1 MNKTA
6 LTKTYTKD
14 IQNSCLNSKKIVLSL
29 ATISF
34 LASCTHATLTPE
46 IKTYEET
53 NRHAK
58 ARSGLQSRNSNN
70 ETINNLQISTKTIS
84 GTGNTLVIESSGT
97 ITISND
103 GQQAVNFQPNSST
116 STFLNKG
123 TLIGG
128 NNTAS
133 VQLGANGNN
142 GVNIETF
149 DNQGIIGNGSSKFGV
164 TVFLGGGKDN
174 SKSIIN
180 NFSNSGT
187 IHSNAGE
194 SIYFGNANI
203 SSFVNSG
210 TIKSKQGAGVNISQ
224 GTSIGNFNN
233 SGTIEGKKVGVRVN
247 STINTFVN
255 SGLITTTVKGVHWS
269 DGIGINANVKT
280 LKNTGTIQGFSAPI
294 KSSGGTIE
302 TLINE
307 GTMKGESIGIYMSGG
322 LVKTLINSG
331 TINQNNSATWAAGI
345 KLQNNSTIEN
355 IINTGSISSNAFGIS
370 VTGGKFGTLTIK
382 DGGMVYGKYSA
393 IGVGRSQTLGD
404 LYIDGRSN
412 NGTVSGIYSEE
423 HGILLENNSQTQKI
437 ELKNGG
443 IIKGNIDGIR
453 LINSASLSGEM
464 ILSGEGSRVEGGRG
478 AGILNRS
485 GKIEG
490 SITIKDGATVTA
502 TSNRAIANSGSG
514 SITGGITVSGKNTKL
529 EGNII
534 NIDNASIGSDIKIE
548 GGAKVE
554 GGLVNQGNGSISG
567 SVQVS
572 GGGSIDSITNE
583 GNGVISG
590 SITVDKNSKLDSITN
605 TSTSSTGIS
614 GSITNN
620 SDNKL
625 EISNSG
631 NIGGK
636 IESTGSA
643 DMVIS
648 NSNGGTISGGIS
660 SSGSGSTSISNSQGS
675 TINNGITVSGSAQ
688 VEISN
693 QGSVGKD
700 ENGNTVTNNGS
711 GSVGIKDW
719 LVSTD
724 KNTGKLNT
732 VVIGGRRAVNVKVE
746 NITVDQSNV
755 DLEELNDINN
765 IISGVNQNNIGNIGT
780 NGSGEISLSYDP
792 ITGKLTTDFNLNASI
807 SGATFRSL
815 ISTTS
820 RRSTF
825 IDNVMG
831 NSMQSFAL
839 ASSSKSQSIAMSEK
853 GNLYADASDYI
864 KSDLNNGSYGSNKE
878 HSLFILPYT
887 SSQNVELSL
896 NEESK
901 GHTKGTIIGYST
913 LKDSGIYG
921 VYAGYE
927 DTKMGSTYFDINN
940 RTYYAGLKY
949 FNTLFTTEKGQEVYI
964 KAQGKAALIKNDL
977 TEKIGNN
984 EAKAEPNSYAYGVN
998 TALGMNF
1005 ISNKDI
1011 FSPEIGLA
1019 YEGGY
1024 TEAFSMKDTIGQATV
1039 KGGERTY
1046 TNYLNLFST
1055 KTSLTWFRDWLPNLK
1070 TSVELGA
1077 KFNINPKVEAEARF
1091 GNIKVSDE
1099 FDLPRVQKF
1108 VSTSFIVPVNEAFYF
1123 SLNYNGMFD
1132 KDGNTHTGFA
1142 QFNYLW

>member
-1 MNKTA
+1 MLFQVRCLQGGGIRK
-6 LTKTYTKD
+6 
-14 IQNSCLNSKKIVLSL
+14 SHLNSKKIVLSL

-34 LASCTHATLTPE
+34 LASCANAKLNSE
-46 IKTYEET
+46 IKTYDEA
-53 NRHAK
+53 NKNLK
-58 ARSGLQSRNSNN
+58 ARSAASVYTPQARVNT
-70 ETINNLQISTKTIS
+70 TINTSETVQINISDSGPHTIIIEAG
-84 GTGNTLVIESSGT
+84 GTLGSIGNNDRIIYAHANGSNTLTLTNLTNKGTINGNVNVEHDNDFKGT
-97 ITISND
+97 ITVNTFENT
-103 GQQAVNFQPNSST
+103 GQVNGQIYM
-116 STFLNKG
+116 G
-123 TLIGG
+123 VWGG
-128 NNTAS
+128 
-133 VQLGANGNN
+133 
-142 GVNIETF
+142 
-149 DNQGIIGNGSSKFGV
+149 
-164 TVFLGGGKDN
+164 
-174 SKSIIN
+174 
-180 NFSNSGT
+180 NSGT
-187 IHSNAGE
+187 L
-194 SIYFGNANI
+194 NI
-203 SSFVNSG
+203 D
-210 TIKSKQGAGVNISQ
+210 K
-224 GTSIGNFNN
+224 FNN
-233 SGTIEGKKVGVRVN
+233 SGTIAVSNNNQGVFFEGKNTNIQTFNNNGFISGSEGV
-247 STINTFVN
+247 SLSSGTINSFN
-255 SGLITTTVKGVHWS
+255 
-269 DGIGINANVKT
+269 NN
-280 LKNTGTIQGFSAPI
+280 GTINGN
-294 KSSGGTIE
+294 SSGIFVYGGIIQ
-302 TLINE
+302 TLE
-307 GTMKGESIGIYMSGG
+307 
-322 LVKTLINSG
+322 NSG
-331 TINQNNSATWAAGI
+331 TIISNGNYSNHAGI
-345 KLQNNSTIEN
+345 KLENGGSIEN
-355 IINTGSISSNAFGIS
+355 IINTGTIESNHSGIM
-370 VTGGKFGTLTIK
+370 VTWGKFGTLTIR
-382 DGGMVYGKYSA
+382 DGGVIHGKYIG
-393 IGVGRSQTLGD
+393 IGVGQWQTLGD
-404 LYIDGRSN
+404 LYIDGASSKKD
-412 NGTVSGIYSEE
+412 GTVSGVYGDSY
-423 HGILLENNSQTQKI
+423 GISLDVHSRTQKI

-443 IIKGNIDGIR
+443 VIKGNISGIR
-453 LINSASLSGEM
+453 LDSGASLSGEM
-464 ILSGEGSRVEGGRG
+464 ILSGEGSRVEGGRD
-478 AGILNRS
+478 AGIFNFG

-490 SITIKDGATVTA
+490 SIKVEDGATITA
-502 TSNRAIANSGSG
+502 TSSQAISNVGSG
-514 SITGGITVSGKNTKL
+514 SITGGITVSGENTKL

-534 NIDNASIGSDIKIE
+534 NADSASIGSDIKIE
-548 GGAKVE
+548 NGAKVE

-572 GGGSIDSITNE
+572 GGSTIDSITNE
-583 GNGVISG
+583 GNGAISG
-590 SITVDKNSKLDSITN
+590 SITVDKDSKLDSITN
-605 TSTSSTGIS
+605 TSTSDTGIS

-636 IESTGSA
+636 IESTGAA

-648 NSNGGTISGGIS
+648 NNGGGTISGGIS
-660 SSGSGSTSISNSQGS
+660 SSGSGNTSISNSQGS

-719 LVSTD
+719 VVSTD
-724 KNTGKLNT
+724 KETGKLDT
-732 VVIGGRRAVNVKVE
+732 VVVGGSGKDNVKVE

-755 DLEELNDINN
+755 NLEELGNINN
-765 IISGVNQNNIGNIGT
+765 IISGVNQGNIGNIGT
-780 NGSGEISLSYDP
+780 NGGGEISLSYDP
-792 ITGKLTTDFNLNASI
+792 LTGKLSTDYHLNASI

-831 NSMQSFAL
+831 NSMQTFAL

-949 FNTLFTTEKGQEVYI
+949 FNTLFTTSKGQEVYI

-977 TEKIGNN
+977 TKKIGNN

-1011 FSPEIGLA
+1011 FSPEVGLA

-1046 TNYLNLFST
+1046 ANYLNLFST
-1055 KTSLTWFRDWLPNLK
+1055 KTSFTWFRDWLPNLK

-1077 KFNINPKVEAEARF
+1077 KFNINPKVEAKARF

>member
-1 MNKTA
+1 M
-6 LTKTYTKD
+6 
-14 IQNSCLNSKKIVLSL
+14 
-29 ATISF
+29 
-34 LASCTHATLTPE
+34 
-46 IKTYEET
+46 
-53 NRHAK
+53 
-58 ARSGLQSRNSNN
+58 
-70 ETINNLQISTKTIS
+70 
-84 GTGNTLVIESSGT
+84 
-97 ITISND
+97 
-103 GQQAVNFQPNSST
+103 
-116 STFLNKG
+116 
-123 TLIGG
+123 
-128 NNTAS
+128 
-133 VQLGANGNN
+133 
-142 GVNIETF
+142 GVN
-149 DNQGIIGNGSSKFGV
+149 
-164 TVFLGGGKDN
+164 
-174 SKSIIN
+174 
-180 NFSNSGT
+180 
-187 IHSNAGE
+187 
-194 SIYFGNANI
+194 
-203 SSFVNSG
+203 
-210 TIKSKQGAGVNISQ
+210 
-224 GTSIGNFNN
+224 
-233 SGTIEGKKVGVRVN
+233 VR
-247 STINTFVN
+247 STINTFFN
-255 SGLITTTVKGVHWS
+255 DGLIAATN
-269 DGIGINANVKT
+269 DGIQINANVKT
-280 LKNTGTIQGFSAPI
+280 LINKGTIKGDAISI
-294 KSSGGTIE
+294 RSLGGTIE
-302 TLINE
+302 TLTNE
-307 GTMKGESIGIYMSGG
+307 GIMYGKSAGIYMSRS
-322 LVKTLINSG
+322 LVKTLTNSG
-331 TINQNNSATWAAGI
+331 TINQNNSATWSAGI
-345 KLQNNSTIEN
+345 KLENGSIIEN
-355 IINTGSISSNAFGIS
+355 IINTGSIRSNAFGIS

-382 DGGMVYGKYSA
+382 DGGQVYGKYSA

-423 HGILLENNSQTQKI
+423 HGILLENNSRTQKI

-478 AGILNRS
+478 FGILNRS

-534 NIDNASIGSDIKIE
+534 NTGNASIGSDIKIE

-572 GGGSIDSITNE
+572 GGSSIDSITNE
-583 GNGVISG
+583 GNGAISG
-590 SITVDKNSKLDSITN
+590 SITVDKDSKLDSITN

-732 VVIGGRRAVNVKVE
+732 VVIGGSRAFNVKVE

-1046 TNYLNLFST
+1046 ANYLNLFST

-1108 VSTSFIVPVNEAFYF
+1108 VSTSFIIPVNEAFYF

>member
-1 MNKTA
+1 M
-6 LTKTYTKD
+6 
-14 IQNSCLNSKKIVLSL
+14 QNFCLNSKKIVLSL
-29 ATISF
+29 AAISF
-34 LASCTHATLTPE
+34 SASCTHATLTPE
-46 IKTYEET
+46 IETYEEA

-58 ARSGLQSRNSNN
+58 ARSGSRSKSSNN
-70 ETINNLQISTKTIS
+70 KTISSLQNSTQTVS
-84 GTGNTLVIESSGT
+84 GTGNTLVIESGGT
-97 ITISND
+97 ITISN
-103 GQQAVNFQPNSST
+103 GSQQAVNFTQGSST

-128 NNTAS
+128 NNAAS
-133 VQLGANGNN
+133 VQLGVNRNN
-142 GVNIETF
+142 GVTIETF

-164 TVFLGGGKDN
+164 TVWGTN
-174 SKSIIN
+174 SSKSTIN

-187 IHSNAGE
+187 IHSNTGE

-224 GTSIGNFNN
+224 GTSIENFNN
-233 SGTIEGKKVGVRVN
+233 SGTIEGKTMGVNVR
-247 STINTFVN
+247 STIDTFVN
-255 SGLITTTVKGVHWS
+255 SGLIAATDMQSS
-269 DGIGINANVKT
+269 DGIQINANVKT

-294 KSSGGTIE
+294 RSLGGTIE
-302 TLINE
+302 SLINE

-322 LVKTLINSG
+322 RVKTLINSG

-355 IINTGSISSNAFGIS
+355 IINTGSIHSNAFGIS

-382 DGGMVYGKYSA
+382 NGGQVYGKYSA

-404 LYIDGRSN
+404 LYIDGSSSKIYGEE
-412 NGTVSGIYSEE
+412 NGIA
-423 HGILLENNSQTQKI
+423 LDANSRTQKI

-443 IIKGNIDGIR
+443 IIQGKIHGIR
-453 LINSASLSGEM
+453 LDNGASLSGEM
-464 ILSGEGSRVEGGRG
+464 ILSGKGSRVEGGSG

-502 TSNRAIANSGSG
+502 TSNHAIANYRSG

-529 EGNII
+529 QGNIS
-534 NIDNASIGSDIKIE
+534 NIGNASIGSDIKIE
-548 GGAKVE
+548 DGAKVE

-572 GGGSIDSITNE
+572 GGSSIDSITNE

-605 TSTSSTGIS
+605 TSTSSTGIG

-675 TINNGITVSGSAQ
+675 TINNGITVLGSAQ

-700 ENGNTVTNNGS
+700 SNGNTVTNNGS

-732 VVIGGRRAVNVKVE
+732 VVIGGSGKDNVKVE

-780 NGSGEISLSYDP
+780 NGSGEISLSFDP

-984 EAKAEPNSYAYGVN
+984 EAKAEPNS
-998 TALGMNF
+998 
-1005 ISNKDI
+1005 
-1011 FSPEIGLA
+1011 
-1019 YEGGY
+1019 
-1024 TEAFSMKDTIGQATV
+1024 
-1039 KGGERTY
+1039 
-1046 TNYLNLFST
+1046 
-1055 KTSLTWFRDWLPNLK
+1055 
-1070 TSVELGA
+1070 
-1077 KFNINPKVEAEARF
+1077 
-1091 GNIKVSDE
+1091 
-1099 FDLPRVQKF
+1099 
-1108 VSTSFIVPVNEAFYF
+1108 
-1123 SLNYNGMFD
+1123 
-1132 KDGNTHTGFA
+1132 
-1142 QFNYLW
+1142 

>member
-29 ATISF
+29 AAISF
-34 LASCTHATLTPE
+34 SASCTHATLTPE
-46 IKTYEET
+46 IETYEEA

-58 ARSGLQSRNSNN
+58 ARSGSRSKSSTN
-70 ETINNLQISTKTIS
+70 ETINNLQTSTKTIS
-84 GTGNTLVIESSGT
+84 STGNTLVIESGGT
-97 ITISND
+97 ITISNG
-103 GQQAVNFQPNSST
+103 GQQAVNFTQDSST
-116 STFLNKG
+116 STFLNQG

-142 GVNIETF
+142 GVTIETF
-149 DNQGIIGNGSSKFGV
+149 NNQGIIGNGSSKFGV
-164 TVFLGGGKDN
+164 TVWGGGKDN
-174 SKSIIN
+174 PKSIIN

-210 TIKSKQGAGVNISQ
+210 TIKSKQDAGVNISQ
-224 GTSIGNFNN
+224 GTSIENFNN
-233 SGTIEGKKVGVRVN
+233 TGTIEGKRIGVNVR

-255 SGLITTTVKGVHWS
+255 NGLIAATN
-269 DGIGINANVKT
+269 DGIQINANVKT
-280 LKNTGTIQGFSAPI
+280 LINKGTIKGHATSI
-294 KSSGGTIE
+294 RSLGGTIE
-302 TLINE
+302 TLTNE
-307 GTMKGESIGIYMSGG
+307 GIMDGKSAGIYMSGG
-322 LVKTLINSG
+322 RVKTLINKG
-331 TINQNNSATWAAGI
+331 TINHTDSSVGWGAGI
-345 KLQNNSTIEN
+345 KLENGGTIEN
-355 IINTGSISSNAFGIS
+355 IINTGTVNSAGFGIS
-370 VTGGKFGTLTIK
+370 VTHGKFGTLTIK
-382 DGGMVYGKYSA
+382 NGGIVYGKYVG
-393 IGVGRSQTLGD
+393 IGVGQWQTLGD
-404 LYIDGRSN
+404 LYIDGSSN
-412 NGTVSGIYSEE
+412 NGRVSGIYSDQR
-423 HGILLENNSQTQKI
+423 GISLDAGSRTQKI

-443 IIKGNIDGIR
+443 IIKGKIHGIR
-453 LINSASLSGEM
+453 LDNGASLSGEM
-464 ILSGEGSRVEGGRG
+464 ILSGEGSRVEGGSG

-502 TSNRAIANSGSG
+502 TSNRAIANSRSG

-529 EGNII
+529 QGNII
-534 NIDNASIGSDIKIE
+534 NIGNASIGSDIKIE
-548 GGAKVE
+548 DGAKVE
-554 GGLVNQGNGSISG
+554 GGLVNQDNGSISG

-572 GGGSIDSITNE
+572 GGSSIDSITNE
-583 GNGVISG
+583 GNGAISG
-590 SITVDKNSKLDSITN
+590 SITVDKDSKLDSITN

-732 VVIGGRRAVNVKVE
+732 VVIGGSRAFNVKVE

-1046 TNYLNLFST
+1046 ANYLNLFST

>member
-1 MNKTA
+1 MA
-6 LTKTYTKD
+6 
-14 IQNSCLNSKKIVLSL
+14 
-29 ATISF
+29 AT
-34 LASCTHATLTPE
+34 
-46 IKTYEET
+46 
-53 NRHAK
+53 
-58 ARSGLQSRNSNN
+58 
-70 ETINNLQISTKTIS
+70 
-84 GTGNTLVIESSGT
+84 
-97 ITISND
+97 ND
-103 GQQAVNFQPNSST
+103 GIQ
-116 STFLNKG
+116 
-123 TLIGG
+123 
-128 NNTAS
+128 
-133 VQLGANGNN
+133 
-142 GVNIETF
+142 
-149 DNQGIIGNGSSKFGV
+149 
-164 TVFLGGGKDN
+164 
-174 SKSIIN
+174 
-180 NFSNSGT
+180 
-187 IHSNAGE
+187 
-194 SIYFGNANI
+194 
-203 SSFVNSG
+203 
-210 TIKSKQGAGVNISQ
+210 
-224 GTSIGNFNN
+224 
-233 SGTIEGKKVGVRVN
+233 
-247 STINTFVN
+247 
-255 SGLITTTVKGVHWS
+255 
-269 DGIGINANVKT
+269 INANVKT
-280 LKNTGTIQGFSAPI
+280 LKNTGTIKGHAISI
-294 KSSGGTIE
+294 RLNGTIDQ
-302 TLINE
+302 LINE
-307 GTMKGESIGIYMSGG
+307 GIVDGESAGIYMSRGR
-322 LVKTLINSG
+322 VKTLTNKG

-345 KLQNNSTIEN
+345 KLENGSTIEN
-355 IINTGSISSNAFGIS
+355 IINTGTVNSNSFGIA
-370 VTGGKFGTLTIK
+370 VTYGKFGTLTIK
-382 DGGMVYGKYSA
+382 DGGMVYGKYEG
-393 IGVGRSQTLGD
+393 IGVGQWQTLGD
-404 LYIDGRSN
+404 LYIDGSSS
-412 NGTVSGIYSEE
+412 NGTVSGIYSDQR
-423 HGILLENNSQTQKI
+423 GISLDANSQTQKI

-443 IIKGNIDGIR
+443 IIKGKVHGIR
-453 LINSASLSGEM
+453 LDSGASLSGEM
-464 ILSGEGSRVEGGRG
+464 ILSGEGSRVEGGSG

-485 GKIEG
+485 GKITG

-502 TSNRAIANSGSG
+502 TSNRAIVNHRSG
-514 SITGGITVSGKNTKL
+514 SITGGILLVGKNTKL
-529 EGNII
+529 QGNII
-534 NIDNASIGSDIKIE
+534 NMGNASIGSDIKIE
-548 GGAKVE
+548 DGAKVE
-554 GGLVNQGNGSISG
+554 GGLVNQDNGA
-567 SVQVS
+567 
-572 GGGSIDSITNE
+572 
-583 GNGVISG
+583 ISG

-625 EISNSG
+625 EISNG
-631 NIGGK
+631 EGATIGG
-636 IESTGSA
+636 
-643 DMVIS
+643 
-648 NSNGGTISGGIS
+648 GI
-660 SSGSGSTSISNSQGS
+660 T
-675 TINNGITVSGSAQ
+675 NNGNADLV
-688 VEISN
+688 ISN

-700 ENGNTVTNNGS
+700 SNGNTVTNNGS

-732 VVIGGRRAVNVKVE
+732 VVIGGSGKDNVKVE

-780 NGSGEISLSYDP
+780 NGSGEISLSFDP

-1046 TNYLNLFST
+1046 ANYLNLFST

>member
-70 ETINNLQISTKTIS
+70 ETINNLQTSTKTIS

-97 ITISND
+97 ITISNG

-133 VQLGANGNN
+133 VQLGANTNN
-142 GVNIETF
+142 GVTIETF

-164 TVFLGGGKDN
+164 TVWGGDKDS
-174 SKSIIN
+174 SKSIIS

-203 SSFVNSG
+203 SSFANSG
-210 TIKSKQGAGVNISQ
+210 TIKSKQDTGVNISQ
-224 GTSIGNFNN
+224 GTSIENFNN
-233 SGTIEGKKVGVRVN
+233 TGTIEGKRMGVNVR

-255 SGLITTTVKGVHWS
+255 DGLITTTKGVHWS
-269 DGIGINANVKT
+269 DGIQINANVKT

-294 KSSGGTIE
+294 RSSGGTIE
-302 TLINE
+302 SLINE

-355 IINTGSISSNAFGIS
+355 IINTGSIRSNAFGIS

-423 HGILLENNSQTQKI
+423 HGILLENNSRTQKI

-478 AGILNRS
+478 VGILNRS

-490 SITIKDGATVTA
+490 SIKVEDGATVTA

-534 NIDNASIGSDIKIE
+534 NTGNASIGSDIKIE

-572 GGGSIDSITNE
+572 GGSSIDSITNE
-583 GNGVISG
+583 GNGAISG
-590 SITVDKNSKLDSITN
+590 SITVDKDSKLDSITN

-732 VVIGGRRAVNVKVE
+732 VVIGGSRAFNVKVE

-780 NGSGEISLSYDP
+780 NGSGEISLSFDP
-792 ITGKLTTDFNLNASI
+792 ITGKLTTDFNLNAFI

-1046 TNYLNLFST
+1046 ANYLNLFST

-1123 SLNYNGMFD
+1123 SLSYNGMFD

>member
-70 ETINNLQISTKTIS
+70 ETINNLQTSTKTIS

-133 VQLGANGNN
+133 VQLGAANGNN
-142 GVNIETF
+142 GVSIETF
-149 DNQGIIGNGSSKFGV
+149 NNQGIIGNGSSKFGV
-164 TVFLGGGKDN
+164 TVWGGESKDN
-174 SKSIIN
+174 PKSIIN

-187 IHSNAGE
+187 IHSNTGE
-194 SIYFGNANI
+194 SIYFGNAKI

-224 GTSIGNFNN
+224 GTSIENFNN
-233 SGTIEGKKVGVRVN
+233 TGTGIIEGKRMGVNVR

-255 SGLITTTVKGVHWS
+255 DGLIAATN
-269 DGIGINANVKT
+269 DGIQINANVKT
-280 LKNTGTIQGFSAPI
+280 LINKGTIKGDAISI
-294 KSSGGTIE
+294 RSLGGTIE
-302 TLINE
+302 TLTNE
-307 GTMKGESIGIYMSGG
+307 GIMDGKSAGIYMNRS
-322 LVKTLINSG
+322 LVKTLTNSG
-331 TINQNNSATWAAGI
+331 TIKQNNSATWSAGI
-345 KLQNNSTIEN
+345 KLENGSIIEN
-355 IINTGSISSNAFGIS
+355 IINTGSIRSNAFGIS

-423 HGILLENNSQTQKI
+423 HGILLENNSRTQKI

-478 AGILNRS
+478 VGILNQS

-490 SITIKDGATVTA
+490 SIKVEDGATVTA

-534 NIDNASIGSDIKIE
+534 NTGNASIGSDIKIE
-548 GGAKVE
+548 DGAKVE

-572 GGGSIDSITNE
+572 GGSSIDSITNE
-583 GNGVISG
+583 GNGAISG
-590 SITVDKNSKLDSITN
+590 SITVDKDSKLDSITN

-732 VVIGGRRAVNVKVE
+732 VVIGGSRAFNVKVE

-780 NGSGEISLSYDP
+780 NGSGEISLSFDP

-1046 TNYLNLFST
+1046 ANYLNLFST

-1123 SLNYNGMFD
+1123 SLSYNGMFD

>member
-1 MNKTA
+1 M
-6 LTKTYTKD
+6 
-14 IQNSCLNSKKIVLSL
+14 
-29 ATISF
+29 
-34 LASCTHATLTPE
+34 
-46 IKTYEET
+46 
-53 NRHAK
+53 
-58 ARSGLQSRNSNN
+58 
-70 ETINNLQISTKTIS
+70 
-84 GTGNTLVIESSGT
+84 
-97 ITISND
+97 
-103 GQQAVNFQPNSST
+103 
-116 STFLNKG
+116 
-123 TLIGG
+123 
-128 NNTAS
+128 
-133 VQLGANGNN
+133 
-142 GVNIETF
+142 
-149 DNQGIIGNGSSKFGV
+149 
-164 TVFLGGGKDN
+164 
-174 SKSIIN
+174 
-180 NFSNSGT
+180 
-187 IHSNAGE
+187 
-194 SIYFGNANI
+194 
-203 SSFVNSG
+203 
-210 TIKSKQGAGVNISQ
+210 
-224 GTSIGNFNN
+224 
-233 SGTIEGKKVGVRVN
+233 GVRVN

-572 GGGSIDSITNE
+572 GGSSIDSITNE
-583 GNGVISG
+583 GNGAISG
-590 SITVDKNSKLDSITN
+590 SITVDKDSKLDSITN

-780 NGSGEISLSYDP
+780 NGSGEISLSFDP

-1046 TNYLNLFST
+1046 ANYLNLFST

>member
-14 IQNSCLNSKKIVLSL
+14 IQNFCLNSKKIVLSL

-34 LASCTHATLTPE
+34 SASCTHATLTPE
-46 IKTYEET
+46 IETYEET

-58 ARSGLQSRNSNN
+58 ARSGFRSKSSNN
-70 ETINNLQISTKTIS
+70 ETINNLQTSTKTIS
-84 GTGNTLVIESSGT
+84 STGNTLVIESSGT
-97 ITISND
+97 ITISN
-103 GQQAVNFQPNSST
+103 GSQQAVNFQPNSST

-128 NNTAS
+128 NNAAS
-133 VQLGANGNN
+133 VRLGANGNN
-142 GVNIETF
+142 GVTIETF
-149 DNQGIIGNGSSKFGV
+149 NNQGIIGNGSSQFGV
-164 TVFLGGGKDN
+164 TVWGTN
-174 SKSIIN
+174 SSKSTIN

-187 IHSNAGE
+187 IHSNTGE

-203 SSFVNSG
+203 SSFANSG
-210 TIKSKQGAGVNISQ
+210 TIKSNQGAGVNISR
-224 GTSIGNFNN
+224 GTSIENFNN
-233 SGTIEGKKVGVRVN
+233 TGTIEGKK
-247 STINTFVN
+247 
-255 SGLITTTVKGVHWS
+255 
-269 DGIGINANVKT
+269 DGIQINANVKT
-280 LKNTGTIQGFSAPI
+280 LKNTGTIKGDAISI
-294 KSSGGTIE
+294 RSSGGTIE
-302 TLINE
+302 SLINE
-307 GTMKGESIGIYMSGG
+307 GIMDGKSAGIYMSGG
-322 LVKTLINSG
+322 RVKTLINSG

-355 IINTGSISSNAFGIS
+355 IINTGSIHSNAFGIS

-382 DGGMVYGKYSA
+382 DGGQVYAKYSA
-393 IGVGRSQTLGD
+393 IGVGQSQTLGD
-404 LYIDGRSN
+404 LYIDGSSN

-529 EGNII
+529 QGNII
-534 NIDNASIGSDIKIE
+534 NIGNASIGSDIKIE
-548 GGAKVE
+548 DGAKVE
-554 GGLVNQGNGSISG
+554 GGLVNQDNGSISG

-572 GGGSIDSITNE
+572 GGSSIDSITNE
-583 GNGVISG
+583 GNGAISG
-590 SITVDKNSKLDSITN
+590 SITVDKDSKLDSITN

-700 ENGNTVTNNGS
+700 KNGNTVTNNGS

-724 KNTGKLNT
+724 KNTGKLDT
-732 VVIGGRRAVNVKVE
+732 VVIGGSRAVNVKVE

-887 SSQNVELSL
+887 SSQNVELS
-896 NEESK
+896 
-901 GHTKGTIIGYST
+901 
-913 LKDSGIYG
+913 
-921 VYAGYE
+921 
-927 DTKMGSTYFDINN
+927 
-940 RTYYAGLKY
+940 
-949 FNTLFTTEKGQEVYI
+949 
-964 KAQGKAALIKNDL
+964 
-977 TEKIGNN
+977 
-984 EAKAEPNSYAYGVN
+984 
-998 TALGMNF
+998 
-1005 ISNKDI
+1005 
-1011 FSPEIGLA
+1011 
-1019 YEGGY
+1019 
-1024 TEAFSMKDTIGQATV
+1024 
-1039 KGGERTY
+1039 
-1046 TNYLNLFST
+1046 
-1055 KTSLTWFRDWLPNLK
+1055 
-1070 TSVELGA
+1070 
-1077 KFNINPKVEAEARF
+1077 
-1091 GNIKVSDE
+1091 
-1099 FDLPRVQKF
+1099 
-1108 VSTSFIVPVNEAFYF
+1108 
-1123 SLNYNGMFD
+1123 
-1132 KDGNTHTGFA
+1132 
-1142 QFNYLW
+1142 

>member
-1 MNKTA
+1 M
-6 LTKTYTKD
+6 
-14 IQNSCLNSKKIVLSL
+14 
-29 ATISF
+29 
-34 LASCTHATLTPE
+34 
-46 IKTYEET
+46 
-53 NRHAK
+53 
-58 ARSGLQSRNSNN
+58 
-70 ETINNLQISTKTIS
+70 
-84 GTGNTLVIESSGT
+84 
-97 ITISND
+97 
-103 GQQAVNFQPNSST
+103 
-116 STFLNKG
+116 
-123 TLIGG
+123 
-128 NNTAS
+128 
-133 VQLGANGNN
+133 
-142 GVNIETF
+142 GVN
-149 DNQGIIGNGSSKFGV
+149 
-164 TVFLGGGKDN
+164 
-174 SKSIIN
+174 
-180 NFSNSGT
+180 
-187 IHSNAGE
+187 
-194 SIYFGNANI
+194 
-203 SSFVNSG
+203 
-210 TIKSKQGAGVNISQ
+210 
-224 GTSIGNFNN
+224 
-233 SGTIEGKKVGVRVN
+233 VR

-255 SGLITTTVKGVHWS
+255 DGLIAATDMRSS
-269 DGIGINANVKT
+269 DGIQINANVKT
-280 LKNTGTIQGFSAPI
+280 LINKGTIEGFSAPI

-322 LVKTLINSG
+322 LVKTLINKG

-355 IINTGSISSNAFGIS
+355 IINTGSIRSNAFGIS

-404 LYIDGRSN
+404 LYIDGSSSKIYGEE
-412 NGTVSGIYSEE
+412 NGIA
-423 HGILLENNSQTQKI
+423 LDANSRTQKI

-443 IIKGNIDGIR
+443 IIKGKIHGIR
-453 LINSASLSGEM
+453 LDDGASLSGEM
-464 ILSGEGSRVEGGRG
+464 ILSGEGSRVEGGSG

-502 TSNRAIANSGSG
+502 TSNHAIANYRSG

-529 EGNII
+529 QGNIS
-534 NIDNASIGSDIKIE
+534 NIGNASIGSDIKIKD
-548 GGAKVE
+548 GAKVE

-567 SVQVS
+567 NVQVS
-572 GGGSIDSITNE
+572 GGSSIDSITNE

-700 ENGNTVTNNGS
+700 KNGNTVTNNGS

-724 KNTGKLNT
+724 KNTGKLDT
-732 VVIGGRRAVNVKVE
+732 VVIGGSGKDNVKVE

-780 NGSGEISLSYDP
+780 NGSGEISLSFDP

-1046 TNYLNLFST
+1046 ANYLNLFST

>member
-1 MNKTA
+1 MGGGD
-6 LTKTYTKD
+6 KD
-14 IQNSCLNSKKIVLSL
+14 
-29 ATISF
+29 
-34 LASCTHATLTPE
+34 
-46 IKTYEET
+46 
-53 NRHAK
+53 
-58 ARSGLQSRNSNN
+58 
-70 ETINNLQISTKTIS
+70 
-84 GTGNTLVIESSGT
+84 
-97 ITISND
+97 
-103 GQQAVNFQPNSST
+103 
-116 STFLNKG
+116 
-123 TLIGG
+123 
-128 NNTAS
+128 
-133 VQLGANGNN
+133 
-142 GVNIETF
+142 
-149 DNQGIIGNGSSKFGV
+149 SSKS
-164 TVFLGGGKDN
+164 T
-174 SKSIIN
+174 IN

-187 IHSNAGE
+187 IYSNTGE

-203 SSFVNSG
+203 SSFANSG
-210 TIKSKQGAGVNISQ
+210 TIKSKQDRGVNISQ
-224 GTSIGNFNN
+224 GTSIENFNN
-233 SGTIEGKKVGVRVN
+233 TGTIEGRMGVNVR

-255 SGLITTTVKGVHWS
+255 DGLIAATNN
-269 DGIGINANVKT
+269 GIQINANVKT
-280 LKNTGTIQGFSAPI
+280 LKNKGTIKGQAISI
-294 KSSGGTIE
+294 RLNGTIDQ
-302 TLINE
+302 LINE
-307 GTMKGESIGIYMSGG
+307 GIMDGKSTGIYMSGG
-322 LVKTLINSG
+322 RVKTLTNSG
-331 TINQNNSATWAAGI
+331 TINQNNSANWSAGI
-345 KLQNNSTIEN
+345 KLENDSTIEN
-355 IINTGSISSNAFGIS
+355 IINTGSIHSNAFGIS

-382 DGGMVYGKYSA
+382 DGGMVYAKYAA

-404 LYIDGRSN
+404 LYIDGNSN
-412 NGTVSGIYSEE
+412 NGRVSGIYSEE
-423 HGILLENNSQTQKI
+423 HGILLENNSRTQKI

-443 IIKGNIDGIR
+443 IIKGKIDGIR
-453 LINSASLSGEM
+453 LTDSASLSGEM
-464 ILSGEGSRVEGGRG
+464 ILSGEGSRVEGGSA

-485 GKIEG
+485 GKITG

-502 TSNRAIANSGSG
+502 TSNRAIVNHRSG

-529 EGNII
+529 QGNII
-534 NIDNASIGSDIKIE
+534 NMGNASIGSDIKIE
-548 GGAKVE
+548 DGAKVE
-554 GGLVNQGNGSISG
+554 GGLVNQDNGA
-567 SVQVS
+567 
-572 GGGSIDSITNE
+572 
-583 GNGVISG
+583 ISG
-590 SITVDKNSKLDSITN
+590 SITVDKDSKLDSITN

-700 ENGNTVTNNGS
+700 KNGNTVTNNGS

-732 VVIGGRRAVNVKVE
+732 VVIGGSGKDNVKVE

-780 NGSGEISLSYDP
+780 NGSGEISLSFDP

-1039 KGGERTY
+1039 KGGERTHA
-1046 TNYLNLFST
+1046 NYLNLFST

-1123 SLNYNGMFD
+1123 SLSYNGMFD

>member
-1 MNKTA
+1 
-6 LTKTYTKD
+6 
-14 IQNSCLNSKKIVLSL
+14 
-29 ATISF
+29 
-34 LASCTHATLTPE
+34 
-46 IKTYEET
+46 
-53 NRHAK
+53 
-58 ARSGLQSRNSNN
+58 
-70 ETINNLQISTKTIS
+70 
-84 GTGNTLVIESSGT
+84 
-97 ITISND
+97 
-103 GQQAVNFQPNSST
+103 
-116 STFLNKG
+116 
-123 TLIGG
+123 
-128 NNTAS
+128 
-133 VQLGANGNN
+133 
-142 GVNIETF
+142 
-149 DNQGIIGNGSSKFGV
+149 
-164 TVFLGGGKDN
+164 
-174 SKSIIN
+174 
-180 NFSNSGT
+180 
-187 IHSNAGE
+187 
-194 SIYFGNANI
+194 
-203 SSFVNSG
+203 
-210 TIKSKQGAGVNISQ
+210 
-224 GTSIGNFNN
+224 NFNN
-233 SGTIEGKKVGVRVN
+233 SGTIEGKSMGVNVR

-255 SGLITTTVKGVHWS
+255 GGLIAATNN
-269 DGIGINANVKT
+269 GIQINANVKT
-280 LKNTGTIQGFSAPI
+280 LKNTGTIKGHAISI
-294 KSSGGTIE
+294 SLGGTIDQ
-302 TLINE
+302 LINE
-307 GTMKGESIGIYMSGG
+307 GIIDGSAGIYMRRS
-322 LVKTLINSG
+322 LVKTLTNKG

-345 KLQNNSTIEN
+345 KLENGSTIEN
-355 IINTGSISSNAFGIS
+355 IINTGSIRSNAFGIS

-382 DGGMVYGKYSA
+382 DGGQVYGKYSA

-404 LYIDGRSN
+404 LYIDGSSSN
-412 NGTVSGIYSEE
+412 GRVSGIYSEE
-423 HGILLENNSQTQKI
+423 HGILLENNSRTQKI

-453 LINSASLSGEM
+453 LTDSASLSGEM
-464 ILSGEGSRVEGGRG
+464 ILSGKGSRVEGGRG
-478 AGILNRS
+478 VGILNRS

-529 EGNII
+529 QGNII
-534 NIDNASIGSDIKIE
+534 NTDNASIGSDIKIE
-548 GGAKVE
+548 DGAKVE
-554 GGLVNQGNGSISG
+554 GGLVNQDKGA
-567 SVQVS
+567 
-572 GGGSIDSITNE
+572 
-583 GNGVISG
+583 ISG
-590 SITVDKNSKLDSITN
+590 SITVDKDSKLDSITN

-700 ENGNTVTNNGS
+700 SNGNTVTNNGS

-732 VVIGGRRAVNVKVE
+732 VVIGGSGKDNVKVE

-765 IISGVNQNNIGNIGT
+765 IISGVNQGNIGNIGT
-780 NGSGEISLSYDP
+780 NGSGEISLSFDP

-1046 TNYLNLFST
+1046 ANYLNLFST

>member
-70 ETINNLQISTKTIS
+70 ETINNLQTSTKTIS

-97 ITISND
+97 ITISNG

-164 TVFLGGGKDN
+164 TVWGGGKDN

-355 IINTGSISSNAFGIS
+355 IINTGSIRSNAFGIS

-404 LYIDGRSN
+404 LYIDGSSN

-529 EGNII
+529 QGNII
-534 NIDNASIGSDIKIE
+534 NIGNASIGSDIKIE
-548 GGAKVE
+548 DGAKVE
-554 GGLVNQGNGSISG
+554 GGLVNQDNGSISG

-572 GGGSIDSITNE
+572 GGSSIDSITNE
-583 GNGVISG
+583 GNGAISG
-590 SITVDKNSKLDSITN
+590 SITVDKDSKLDSITN

-732 VVIGGRRAVNVKVE
+732 VVIGGSRAFNVKVE

-1046 TNYLNLFST
+1046 ANYLNLFST

>member
-1 MNKTA
+1 MA
-6 LTKTYTKD
+6 
-14 IQNSCLNSKKIVLSL
+14 
-29 ATISF
+29 AT
-34 LASCTHATLTPE
+34 
-46 IKTYEET
+46 
-53 NRHAK
+53 
-58 ARSGLQSRNSNN
+58 
-70 ETINNLQISTKTIS
+70 
-84 GTGNTLVIESSGT
+84 
-97 ITISND
+97 ND
-103 GQQAVNFQPNSST
+103 GIQ
-116 STFLNKG
+116 
-123 TLIGG
+123 
-128 NNTAS
+128 
-133 VQLGANGNN
+133 
-142 GVNIETF
+142 
-149 DNQGIIGNGSSKFGV
+149 
-164 TVFLGGGKDN
+164 
-174 SKSIIN
+174 
-180 NFSNSGT
+180 
-187 IHSNAGE
+187 
-194 SIYFGNANI
+194 
-203 SSFVNSG
+203 
-210 TIKSKQGAGVNISQ
+210 
-224 GTSIGNFNN
+224 
-233 SGTIEGKKVGVRVN
+233 
-247 STINTFVN
+247 
-255 SGLITTTVKGVHWS
+255 
-269 DGIGINANVKT
+269 INANVKT
-280 LKNTGTIQGFSAPI
+280 LINKGTIKGDAISI
-294 KSSGGTIE
+294 RSLGGTIE

-307 GTMKGESIGIYMSGG
+307 GIMDGESAGIYMSRS
-322 LVKTLINSG
+322 LVKTLTNSG
-331 TINQNNSATWAAGI
+331 TINQNNSATWSAGI
-345 KLQNNSTIEN
+345 KLENGSIIEN
-355 IINTGSISSNAFGIS
+355 IINTGSIRSNAFGIS

-382 DGGMVYGKYSA
+382 DGGQVYGKYSA

-423 HGILLENNSQTQKI
+423 HGILLENNSRTQKI

-478 AGILNRS
+478 FGILNRS

-534 NIDNASIGSDIKIE
+534 NTGNASIGSDIKIE

-572 GGGSIDSITNE
+572 GGSSIDSITNE
-583 GNGVISG
+583 GNGAISG
-590 SITVDKNSKLDSITN
+590 SITVDKDSKLDSITN

-636 IESTGSA
+636 IESIGSA

-732 VVIGGRRAVNVKVE
+732 VVIGGSRAFNVKVE

-1046 TNYLNLFST
+1046 ANYLNLFST

-1123 SLNYNGMFD
+1123 SLSYNGMFD

>member
-1 MNKTA
+1 MA
-6 LTKTYTKD
+6 
-14 IQNSCLNSKKIVLSL
+14 
-29 ATISF
+29 AT
-34 LASCTHATLTPE
+34 
-46 IKTYEET
+46 
-53 NRHAK
+53 
-58 ARSGLQSRNSNN
+58 
-70 ETINNLQISTKTIS
+70 
-84 GTGNTLVIESSGT
+84 
-97 ITISND
+97 
-103 GQQAVNFQPNSST
+103 
-116 STFLNKG
+116 
-123 TLIGG
+123 
-128 NNTAS
+128 
-133 VQLGANGNN
+133 NN
-142 GVNIETF
+142 GI
-149 DNQGIIGNGSSKFGV
+149 Q
-164 TVFLGGGKDN
+164 
-174 SKSIIN
+174 
-180 NFSNSGT
+180 
-187 IHSNAGE
+187 
-194 SIYFGNANI
+194 
-203 SSFVNSG
+203 
-210 TIKSKQGAGVNISQ
+210 
-224 GTSIGNFNN
+224 
-233 SGTIEGKKVGVRVN
+233 
-247 STINTFVN
+247 
-255 SGLITTTVKGVHWS
+255 
-269 DGIGINANVKT
+269 INANVKT
-280 LKNTGTIQGFSAPI
+280 LKNTGTIKGDAMSI
-294 KSSGGTIE
+294 RSSGGTIE
-302 TLINE
+302 SLINE
-307 GTMKGESIGIYMSGG
+307 GIMDGKSAGIYMKRGF
-322 LVKTLINSG
+322 VKTLTNSG

-345 KLQNNSTIEN
+345 KLENGSTIEN
-355 IINTGSISSNAFGIS
+355 IINTGSIHSNAFGIS
-370 VTGGKFGTLTIK
+370 VTDGKFGTLTIK
-382 DGGMVYGKYSA
+382 DGGQVYAKYAA
-393 IGVGRSQTLGD
+393 IGVGQSQTLGD
-404 LYIDGRSN
+404 LYIDGSLN
-412 NGTVSGIYSEE
+412 NGRVSGIYSEE
-423 HGILLENNSQTQKI
+423 HGILLENNSRTQKI

-443 IIKGNIDGIR
+443 IIKGKIDGIR
-453 LINSASLSGEM
+453 LTDSASLSGEM
-464 ILSGEGSRVEGGRG
+464 ILSGEGSRVEGGSA

-485 GKIEG
+485 GKITG

-502 TSNRAIANSGSG
+502 TSNRAIVNHRSG

-529 EGNII
+529 QGNII
-534 NIDNASIGSDIKIE
+534 NMGNASIGSDIKIE
-548 GGAKVE
+548 DGAKVE
-554 GGLVNQGNGSISG
+554 GGLVNQDNGA
-567 SVQVS
+567 
-572 GGGSIDSITNE
+572 
-583 GNGVISG
+583 ISG
-590 SITVDKNSKLDSITN
+590 SITVDKDSKLDSITN

-700 ENGNTVTNNGS
+700 KNGNTVTNNGS

-732 VVIGGRRAVNVKVE
+732 VVIGGSGKDNVKVE

-780 NGSGEISLSYDP
+780 NGSGEISLSFDP

-1039 KGGERTY
+1039 KGG
-1046 TNYLNLFST
+1046 
-1055 KTSLTWFRDWLPNLK
+1055 
-1070 TSVELGA
+1070 
-1077 KFNINPKVEAEARF
+1077 
-1091 GNIKVSDE
+1091 
-1099 FDLPRVQKF
+1099 
-1108 VSTSFIVPVNEAFYF
+1108 
-1123 SLNYNGMFD
+1123 
-1132 KDGNTHTGFA
+1132 
-1142 QFNYLW
+1142 

>member
-14 IQNSCLNSKKIVLSL
+14 IQNFCLNSKKIVLSL

-34 LASCTHATLTPE
+34 SASCAHATPE
-46 IKTYEET
+46 IETYEEA
-53 NRHAK
+53 NRHTK
-58 ARSGLQSRNSNN
+58 ARSALRSKSSNN
-70 ETINNLQISTKTIS
+70 NKTISSLQNSTQTVS
-84 GTGNTLVIESSGT
+84 GTGNTLVIESGGT
-97 ITISND
+97 ITISN
-103 GQQAVNFQPNSST
+103 GSQQAVNFTQDSST
-116 STFLNKG
+116 STFLNQG

-133 VQLGANGNN
+133 VQLGANNNN
-142 GVNIETF
+142 GVTIETF
-149 DNQGIIGNGSSKFGV
+149 NNQGIIGNGSSQFGV
-164 TVFLGGGKDN
+164 TVWGN
-174 SKSIIN
+174 SNNKSTIN
-180 NFSNSGT
+180 NFINSGT
-187 IHSNAGE
+187 IYSNTGE
-194 SIYFGNANI
+194 SIYFGNAKI
-203 SSFVNSG
+203 SSFANSG
-210 TIKSKQGAGVNISQ
+210 TIKSKQGTGVNISQ
-224 GTSIGNFNN
+224 GTSIENFNN
-233 SGTIEGKKVGVRVN
+233 TRTGIIEGKRMGVNVR

-255 SGLITTTVKGVHWS
+255 DGLIAATN
-269 DGIGINANVKT
+269 DGIQINANVKT
-280 LKNTGTIQGFSAPI
+280 LTNKGTIKGHAISI
-294 KSSGGTIE
+294 RSLGGTIE
-302 TLINE
+302 TLTNE
-307 GTMKGESIGIYMSGG
+307 GIVDGKSAGIYMSGG
-322 LVKTLINSG
+322 RVKTLINKG
-331 TINQNNSATWAAGI
+331 TINHTDSSVGWGAGI
-345 KLQNNSTIEN
+345 KLEKGSTIEN
-355 IINTGSISSNAFGIS
+355 IINTGTINSSGFGIA
-370 VTGGKFGTLTIK
+370 VTHGKFGTLTIK
-382 DGGMVYGKYSA
+382 DGGKVYGKYEG
-393 IGVGRSQTLGD
+393 IGVGQWQTLGD
-404 LYIDGRSN
+404 LYIDGSSS

-423 HGILLENNSQTQKI
+423 RGISLDANSRTQKI

-443 IIKGNIDGIR
+443 IIKGNIHGIR
-453 LINSASLSGEM
+453 LDNGASLSGEM
-464 ILSGEGSRVEGGRG
+464 ILSGKGSRVEGGRG

-490 SITIKDGATVTA
+490 SIKVEDGATVTA
-502 TSNRAIANSGSG
+502 TSNLAIVNYNSG
-514 SITGGITVSGKNTKL
+514 SITGGITVSGENTKL
-529 EGNII
+529 QGNII
-534 NIDNASIGSDIKIE
+534 NTGNASIGSDIKIE

-572 GGGSIDSITNE
+572 GGSSIDSITNE
-583 GNGVISG
+583 GNGAISG
-590 SITVDKNSKLDSITN
+590 SITVDKDSKLDSITN

-780 NGSGEISLSYDP
+780 NGSGEISLSFDP

-807 SGATFRSL
+807 SGSTFRSL

-977 TEKIGNN
+977 TKKIGNN

-1046 TNYLNLFST
+1046 ANYLNLFST

-1091 GNIKVSDE
+1091 DNIKVSDE

>member
-14 IQNSCLNSKKIVLSL
+14 IQNFCLNSKKIVLSL
-29 ATISF
+29 AAISF
-34 LASCTHATLTPE
+34 SASCTHATLTPE
-46 IKTYEET
+46 IETYEEA

-58 ARSGLQSRNSNN
+58 ARSGSRSKSSNN
-70 ETINNLQISTKTIS
+70 KTISSLQNSTQTVS
-84 GTGNTLVIESSGT
+84 GTGNTLVIESGGT
-97 ITISND
+97 ITISN
-103 GQQAVNFQPNSST
+103 GSQQAVNFTQGSST

-128 NNTAS
+128 NNAAS
-133 VQLGANGNN
+133 VQLGADRNN
-142 GVNIETF
+142 GVTIETF

-164 TVFLGGGKDN
+164 TVWGTN
-174 SKSIIN
+174 SSKSTIN

-187 IHSNAGE
+187 IHSNTGE

-224 GTSIGNFNN
+224 GTSIENFNN
-233 SGTIEGKKVGVRVN
+233 SGTIEGKTMGVNVR
-247 STINTFVN
+247 STIDTFVN
-255 SGLITTTVKGVHWS
+255 SGLIAATDMQSS
-269 DGIGINANVKT
+269 DGIQINANVKT

-294 KSSGGTIE
+294 RSLGGTIE
-302 TLINE
+302 SLINE

-322 LVKTLINSG
+322 RVKTLINSG

-355 IINTGSISSNAFGIS
+355 IINTGSIHSNAFGIS

-382 DGGMVYGKYSA
+382 NGGQVYGKYSA

-404 LYIDGRSN
+404 LYIDGSSSKIYGEE
-412 NGTVSGIYSEE
+412 NGIA
-423 HGILLENNSQTQKI
+423 LDANSRTQKI

-443 IIKGNIDGIR
+443 IIQGKIHGIR
-453 LINSASLSGEM
+453 LDNGASLSGEM
-464 ILSGEGSRVEGGRG
+464 ILSGKGSRVEGGSG

-502 TSNRAIANSGSG
+502 TSNHAIANYRSG

-529 EGNII
+529 QGNIS
-534 NIDNASIGSDIKIE
+534 NIGNASIGSDIKIE
-548 GGAKVE
+548 DGAKVE

-572 GGGSIDSITNE
+572 GGSSIDSITNE

-675 TINNGITVSGSAQ
+675 TINNGITVLGSAQ

-700 ENGNTVTNNGS
+700 SNGNTVTNNGS

-732 VVIGGRRAVNVKVE
+732 VVIGGSGKDNVKVE

-780 NGSGEISLSYDP
+780 NGSGEISLSFDP

-1046 TNYLNLFST
+1046 ANYLNLFST

>member
-29 ATISF
+29 AAISF
-34 LASCTHATLTPE
+34 SASCTHATLTPE
-46 IKTYEET
+46 IETYEET

-58 ARSGLQSRNSNN
+58 ARSGFRSKSSNN
-70 ETINNLQISTKTIS
+70 NKTISSLQNSTQTVS
-84 GTGNTLVIESSGT
+84 GTGNTLVIESGGT
-97 ITISND
+97 ITISN
-103 GQQAVNFQPNSST
+103 GSQQAVNFTQNSST
-116 STFLNKG
+116 STFLNQG

-128 NNTAS
+128 SNAAS
-133 VQLGANGNN
+133 VNLGTNNQNGAT
-142 GVNIETF
+142 IETF
-149 DNQGIIGNGSSKFGV
+149 TNEGIIGNGSSRFAI
-164 TVFLGGGKDN
+164 TVWGN
-174 SKSIIN
+174 SNNKSTIN
-180 NFSNSGT
+180 NFTNSGT
-187 IHSNAGE
+187 IYSNTGE
-194 SIYFGNANI
+194 SIYFGNAKI
-203 SSFVNSG
+203 SSFANSG
-210 TIKSKQGAGVNISQ
+210 TIKSKQDTGVNISQ
-224 GTSIGNFNN
+224 GTSSIGNFNN
-233 SGTIEGKKVGVRVN
+233 SGTIEGKSMGVNVR
-247 STINTFVN
+247 STIDTFVN
-255 SGLITTTVKGVHWS
+255 DGLIAATNN
-269 DGIGINANVKT
+269 GIQINANVKT
-280 LKNTGTIQGFSAPI
+280 LTNKGTIKGDGISI
-294 KSSGGTIE
+294 RLNGTIE
-302 TLINE
+302 TLTNE
-307 GTMKGESIGIYMSGG
+307 GIMDGKSTGIYMNKGF
-322 LVKTLINSG
+322 VKTLTNSG
-331 TINQNNSATWAAGI
+331 TINHTDSSVGWGAGI
-345 KLQNNSTIEN
+345 KLENGSTIEN
-355 IINTGSISSNAFGIS
+355 IINTGTVNSNSFGIA
-370 VTGGKFGTLTIK
+370 VTHGKFGTLTIK
-382 DGGMVYGKYSA
+382 DGGMVYGKYEG
-393 IGVGRSQTLGD
+393 IGVGQWQTLGD
-404 LYIDGRSN
+404 LYIDGSSS
-412 NGTVSGIYSEE
+412 NGTVSGIYSDQR
-423 HGILLENNSQTQKI
+423 GISLDANSRTQKI

-443 IIKGNIDGIR
+443 IIKGKVHGIR
-453 LINSASLSGEM
+453 LDNGASLSGEM
-464 ILSGEGSRVEGGRG
+464 ILSGEGSRVEGGSG

-502 TSNRAIANSGSG
+502 TSNLAIANHRSG

-529 EGNII
+529 QGNII
-534 NIDNASIGSDIKIE
+534 NTGNSSIGSDIKIE
-548 GGAKVE
+548 DGAKVE
-554 GGLVNQGNGSISG
+554 GGLVNQDDGSISG

-572 GGGSIDSITNE
+572 GGSSIDSITNE
-583 GNGVISG
+583 GNGAISG

-732 VVIGGRRAVNVKVE
+732 VVIGGSGKDNVKVE

-780 NGSGEISLSYDP
+780 NGSGEISLSFDP

-807 SGATFRSL
+807 SGSTFRSL

-831 NSMQSFAL
+831 NSMQSFTL

-977 TEKIGNN
+977 TKKIGNN

-1046 TNYLNLFST
+1046 ANYLNLFST

>member
-70 ETINNLQISTKTIS
+70 ETINNLQTLTKTIS

-164 TVFLGGGKDN
+164 TVWGGGKDN
-174 SKSIIN
+174 PKSIIN

-187 IHSNAGE
+187 IHSNTGE
-194 SIYFGNANI
+194 SIYFGNAKI
-203 SSFVNSG
+203 SSFANSG
-210 TIKSKQGAGVNISQ
+210 TIKSKQGTGVNISQ

-233 SGTIEGKKVGVRVN
+233 SGTIEGKSMGVNVR

-255 SGLITTTVKGVHWS
+255 DGLIAATDMRSS
-269 DGIGINANVKT
+269 DGIQINANVKT
-280 LKNTGTIQGFSAPI
+280 LINKGTIKGDGISI
-294 KSSGGTIE
+294 RLNGTIE
-302 TLINE
+302 SLINE
-307 GTMKGESIGIYMSGG
+307 GIMDGKSTGIYMNKGF
-322 LVKTLINSG
+322 VKTLTNSG
-331 TINQNNSATWAAGI
+331 TINQNNSVTWAAGI
-345 KLQNNSTIEN
+345 KLEHGSTIEN
-355 IINTGSISSNAFGIS
+355 IINTGSIRSNAFGIS

-382 DGGMVYGKYSA
+382 DGGQVYGKYSA

-404 LYIDGRSN
+404 LYIDGSSN
-412 NGTVSGIYSEE
+412 NGRVSGIYSEE
-423 HGILLENNSQTQKI
+423 NGIALDANSQTQKI

-443 IIKGNIDGIR
+443 IIKGKIHGIR
-453 LINSASLSGEM
+453 LDNGASLSGEM
-464 ILSGEGSRVEGGRG
+464 ILSGEGSRVEGGSG

-485 GKIEG
+485 GKITG

-502 TSNRAIANSGSG
+502 TSNQAIANYLSG

-529 EGNII
+529 QGNIS
-534 NIDNASIGSDIKIE
+534 NIGNASIGSDIKIE
-548 GGAKVE
+548 DGAKVE

-700 ENGNTVTNNGS
+700 SNGNTVTNNGS

-724 KNTGKLNT
+724 KNTGKLDT
-732 VVIGGRRAVNVKVE
+732 VVVGGSSAFNVKVE

-780 NGSGEISLSYDP
+780 NGSGEISLSFDP

-1046 TNYLNLFST
+1046 ANYLNLFST

-1123 SLNYNGMFD
+1123 SLSYNGMFD